1 MRPLVIPCSGAAGHH
16 RRFHTAAATSKKFP
30 FSTFYVLI
38 HHYCYSPPN
47 VDSLFLAGLRHGV
60 GIGGSPLARFGL
72 YWWWW
77 WGPKGHS
84 LLLLLTLWWP
94 LAGPN
99 GNLTHFFSSFFL
111 LLGRGRFGGWRSSW
125 SCDCCSCCCCWRSLF
140 PSPCSA
146 KSKMCTIHCCV
157 YSATLY
163 YCALNHAQGVFGL
176 QLDHHF
182 FASCLKTRIHYRSQ
196 LLFHYSCA
204 HQRRHRKPAKLIPFN
219 NYLHSLTLHSFN
231 ALAAATTSTPLS
243 AGNTS
248 SPC

>member
-72 YWWWW
+72 YWWWC

-99 GNLTHFFSSFFL
+99 GNLTHFFFFFFL
-111 LLGRGRFGGWRSSW
+111 IAWPRPVWRLAIFLEL
-125 SCDCCSCCCCWRSLF
+125 RL
-140 PSPCSA
+140 
-146 KSKMCTIHCCV
+146 
-157 YSATLY
+157 
-163 YCALNHAQGVFGL
+163 L
-176 QLDHHF
+176 QLLLLLLEISLSF
-182 FASCLKTRIHYRSQ
+182 TVLSLIQNVHYT
-196 LLFHYSCA
+196 LLCVL
-204 HQRRHRKPAKLIPFN
+204 RN
-219 NYLHSLTLHSFN
+219 TL
-231 ALAAATTSTPLS
+231 LLCT
-243 AGNTS
+243 
-248 SPC
+248 

>member
-84 LLLLLTLWWP
+84 LLLLTLWWP

-99 GNLTHFFSSFFL
+99 GNLTHFFLPFS
-111 LLGRGRFGGWRSSW
+111 
-125 SCDCCSCCCCWRSLF
+125 
-140 PSPCSA
+140 
-146 KSKMCTIHCCV
+146 
-157 YSATLY
+157 
-163 YCALNHAQGVFGL
+163 YC
-176 QLDHHF
+176 
-182 FASCLKTRIHYRSQ
+182 
-196 LLFHYSCA
+196 
-204 HQRRHRKPAKLIPFN
+204 
-219 NYLHSLTLHSFN
+219 
-231 ALAAATTSTPLS
+231 LAAAGLEVGDLLGVATAAAAAALLEISLS
-243 AGNTS
+243 FTVLS
-248 SPC
+248 